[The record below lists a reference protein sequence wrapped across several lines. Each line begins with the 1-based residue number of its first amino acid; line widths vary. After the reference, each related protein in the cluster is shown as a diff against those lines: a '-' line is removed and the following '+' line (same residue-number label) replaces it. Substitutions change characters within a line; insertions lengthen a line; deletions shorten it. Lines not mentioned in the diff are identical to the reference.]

1 MDEAKVRGLL
11 VEREQKLRGIHPDEK
26 RRHAVNDKR
35 ERKPCI
41 EYVRVSTKEQG
52 RSGLGLE
59 AQREAIGQFCLRERF
74 NIVAEFRRGREC
86 QGRYPAPDGYL
97 IGIGRRLRSRD

>member
-41 EYVRVSTKEQG
+41 EYVRVSTKG
-52 RSGLGLE
+52 AGPLRARARSAARGH
-59 AQREAIGQFCLRERF
+59 RAILL
-74 NIVAEFRRGREC
+74 A
-86 QGRYPAPDGYL
+86 
-97 IGIGRRLRSRD
+97 